1 MFCTYYLTPEA
12 CTHRGNGIRYD
23 ENQYLFDKQTGQYCN
38 PNGASGW
45 CLTVNSKTMHL
56 CLVVASKYVISDLWI
71 WNKKR
76 MQWPRKK
83 VLHRHHYRG
92 SEKGLEHTKNTVA
105 NRVPSS
111 LCLGSFRFDDSGPKD
126 IHFDGFI
133 SYCKHLRRYKR
144 ISQR

>member
-1 MFCTYYLTPEA
+1 MIQHYTAEYKPVGCVLYILFNTRSVHTPRKWDTI
-12 CTHRGNGIRYD
+12 CMMKISICSTNKRDNI
-23 ENQYLFDKQTGQYCN
+23 CN

-92 SEKGLEHTKNTVA
+92 SEKGLEHTKKCSSEPRA
-105 NRVPSS
+105 IIAMFRV
-111 LCLGSFRFDDSGPKD
+111 
-126 IHFDGFI
+126 I
-133 SYCKHLRRYKR
+133 SIRR
-144 ISQR
+144 QRT